1 MKVDLRKANKQE
13 MVETVD
19 VKTIQSVGP
28 KNKANMRKTDQLA
41 THERTRKTQESRI
54 WQIDKKVLEDTRI

>member
-1 MKVDLRKANKQE
+1 

-28 KNKANMRKTDQLA
+28 KSKANNTRKTDQLA
-41 THERTRKTQESRI
+41 THEHTRKTQESRI